1 MASEPV
7 TAELLYG
14 TTDPFVHPLVLPA
27 WARRVPLLADAI
39 DAGHAKRRAAG
50 LPVDGSVQVDREVES

>member
-1 MASEPV
+1 MAGESV

-14 TTDPFVHPLVLPA
+14 TTDPYEHPLVLPS

-39 DAGHAKRRAAG
+39 DKGHAKRRGAG
-50 LPVDGSVQVDREVES
+50 LPVDGSVPSDRGEES